1 MAKRVFFSFD
11 YQDVIDFRANVV
23 RNHWIT
29 KPDKE
34 DAGFFDAS
42 IWESEKRTG
51 DVALKYLIDEALQN
65 TSVTVVLIGSKTYAR
80 RWVRYEIMKSLMQG
94 NHIFGV
100 HINSIK
106 DKYGKTKPLGLNPLK
121 YLGYQRRD
129 NEKERYLCE
138 WKEKAWIQ
146 YYDYIPNTLKTRDL
160 PRGKIYPLSS
170 DYPVYDW
177 VTDNGYHNF
186 ARWVE

>member
-29 KPDKE
+29 KPDRE

-51 DVALKYLIDEALQN
+51 DVGLKRLIDEALQN
-65 TSVTVVLIGSKTYAR
+65 TSATVVLIGSKTYAR
-80 RWVRYEIMKSLMQG
+80 RWVRYEIMKSLMNG
-94 NHIFGV
+94 NHILGV

-106 DKYGKTKPLGLNPLK
+106 DKYGRTKPLGPNPFK
-121 YLGYQRRD
+121 YLGYQYSK
-129 NEKERYLCE
+129 NKKERYLCE
-138 WKEKAWIQ
+138 WKERTWIQ
-146 YYDYIPNTLKTRDL
+146 YPDYIPNTLKTHAL
-160 PRGKIYPLSS
+160 PRWKIYPLSS

-177 VTDNGYHNF
+177 VADNGYHNF
-186 ARWVE
+186 AKWL

>member
-1 MAKRVFFSFD
+1 MTKRVFFSFD

-29 KPDKE
+29 KPDRE

-51 DVALKYLIDEALQN
+51 DVALKHLIDEALQN

-80 RWVRYEIMKSLMQG
+80 RWVRYEIMKSFTQG

-106 DKYGKTKPLGLNPLK
+106 DKYGKTKPLGLNPFK
-121 YLGYQRRD
+121 YLGYQHSD
-129 NEKERYLCE
+129 NAKERYLCE
-138 WKEKAWIQ
+138 WKKKAWIQ
-146 YYDYIPNTLKTRDL
+146 YSDYIPNKLKTQDF
-160 PRGKIYPLSS
+160 PRRKIYPLSS

-186 ARWVE
+186 ARWVK